1 MQIIMRYLWLVL
13 IAADLVGLAAIFAC
27 NAPGGGTD
35 GPYQA
40 ASQSTGNPFVLAD
53 LDAGTLTPHAARI
66 TIELRFAHC
75 LESCPTVFITWGD
88 RLKQTQKRV

>member
-13 IAADLVGLAAIFAC
+13 IAADLVGLAVIFAC
-27 NAPGGGTD
+27 NAPRGGTD
-35 GPYQA
+35 GPHQA
-40 ASQSTGNPFVLAD
+40 ASQSMRNPFVLAD
-53 LDAGTLTPHAARI
+53 LDGATLTPHAARI

-88 RLKQTQKRV
+88 RLNQAQNRV

>member
-27 NAPGGGTD
+27 NAPERGTD
-35 GPYQA
+35 GPHQA
-40 ASQSTGNPFVLAD
+40 ASQSMGNPFVLAD
-53 LDAGTLTPHAARI
+53 LDGRTLTPPAAWI
-66 TIELRFAHC
+66 TVELRFAHC

-88 RLKQTQKRV
+88 RLNQTQKRV